1 MWVVAAWA
9 AIIAIWD
16 LRQRR
21 VPNLAL
27 LPALL
32 LLVAGFALDGRT
44 PFGADWRSS
53 LAGGLIATLL
63 LLPGYALRKLG
74 AGDVKMAALLGAFA
88 GWAAT
93 IEILL
98 FAGLTLGLMAFGA
111 AMAGKREAR
120 LPAAVALAAGLYIE
134 WWLGPVWIGSGIVR
148 GWTA

>member
-1 MWVVAAWA
+1 MVAAWA
-9 AIIAIWD
+9 AAIAVWD

-27 LPALL
+27 LPAVLML
-32 LLVAGFALDGRT
+32 AAGFVLDGRT
-44 PFGADWRSS
+44 PLGAGWQSS
-53 LAGGLIATLL
+53 LAGAVIATFL

-74 AGDVKMAALLGAFA
+74 AGDVKMAAVLGALA

-98 FAGLTLGLMAFGA
+98 FAALALGLMAIGA
-111 AMAGKREAR
+111 AGVGRRSAR
-120 LPAAVALAAGLYIE
+120 LPAAVALAAGLCIE
-134 WWLGPVWIGSGIVR
+134 AWLGPVWIGSGIVR

>member
-1 MWVVAAWA
+1 MVTAWA
-9 AIIAIWD
+9 VAIAAWD
-16 LRQRR
+16 LRYRR
-21 VPNLAL
+21 VPNPAL

-44 PFGADWRSS
+44 PLGADGVSS
-53 LAGGLIATLL
+53 LAGAAIATLL
-63 LLPGYALRKLG
+63 LLPGYALGKLG

-98 FAGLTLGLMAFGA
+98 FAGLALGLMAMGA
-111 AMAGKREAR
+111 AAAGRRKAR
-120 LPAAVALAAGLYIE
+120 LPAAVALAAGLCLE
-134 WWLGPVWIGSGIVR
+134 WWLGPVWIGAGIVR